1 MKITDLLEAP
11 VAPVAAGSAPPAAPG
26 VAPATG
32 PGAAQQ
38 GLSPQQQLAAARQAE
53 ESRKKGIRTQIAE
66 LEKQIAG
73 LRAQMLKPV

>member
-1 MKITDLLEAP
+1 
-11 VAPVAAGSAPPAAPG
+11 VPG

-66 LEKQIAG
+66 LEKQIAA

>member
-11 VAPVAAGSAPPAAPG
+11 IVPVAPGAAPPVAPG

-66 LEKQIAG
+66 LEKQIAA
-73 LRAQMLKPV
+73 LRAQMLRPA